1 MRALTSCALNA
12 TLVQALERQWR
23 WQVDT
28 FDSIS
33 TATAKLSTDDRAAV
47 RAILVETEPVTAELM
62 DALPNLEVIAVMRSE
77 PVNVDLTAATERAL
91 PVIHTPGR
99 NAESVADF
107 TLGLTLAM
115 LRSIAVTHHKIVS
128 GDITRADS
136 KVPGPGRT
144 RDVIWRPDDPD
155 EPIPYVTYKGRELSG
170 LAIGVIGYGA
180 VGRAVARRFLPLV
193 REVIV
198 VDPAVPEDLI
208 TAAGF
213 SPADLASALT
223 GADVVTVHA
232 RSASVIIG
240 EAEISLMRPGSYL
253 INTARA
259 TVLDYEALVRALHSG
274 HLRGAALDVYPEEP
288 LPRTSPLLSAP
299 GLTLTPHLAGATEE
313 VSGRM
318 YDLALQAL
326 NDLYHR
332 TDWTDVAVRN
342 RQVQQAWTHALA
354 SGRSPQVPT
363 QQAGEQ

>member
-12 TLVQALERQWR
+12 TLVQALETKWR

-28 FDSIS
+28 VDSVS
-33 TATAKLSTDDRAAV
+33 AAAAGLSQDDRATV
-47 RAILVETEPVTAELM
+47 RAVLVEAEPVTAELM
-62 DALPNLEVIAVMRSE
+62 DSLPNLEVIVVMRSE
-77 PVNVDLTAATERAL
+77 PVNVDLVAATERAL

-107 TLGLTLAM
+107 TVGLTLAM
-115 LRSIAVTHHKIVS
+115 LRNIAIAHHAIVS

-136 KVPGPGRT
+136 KADQLGLVS
-144 RDVIWRPDDPD
+144 DVIWRPDDPA
-155 EPIPYVTYKGRELSG
+155 EPIPYIAYKGRELST
-170 LAIGVIGYGA
+170 LVIGVIGYGA

-193 REVIV
+193 GEVIV
-198 VDPAVPEDLI
+198 VDPAVPASTI

-213 SPADLASALT
+213 TAADLAAMLPR
-223 GADVVTVHA
+223 ADVVTVHA

-240 EAEISLMRPGSYL
+240 EQEISLMRRGSYL

-259 TVLDYEALVRALHSG
+259 TVLDYGALVRALHAG

-313 VSGRM
+313 VKGRM
-318 YDLALQAL
+318 YDIALQNL
-326 NDLYHR
+326 NDLYHS
-332 TDWTDVAVRN
+332 TDWTGVAVRN

-354 SGRSPQVPT
+354 STRVPHAPT
-363 QQAGEQ
+363 QQAGGQ